1 MVEFL
6 WVCGF
11 DGSCGFGCV
20 WAVGLVYNASILCL
34 LPLFWL
40 CGLCLIFCGFLMWAV
55 RCMFCCCRF
64 LSLLLEFGVGVGIV
78 FVADCGWA
86 DFLVW
91 WLGVWC
97 VCGLIVVGWCC
108 FGYWCLLFGLVFV

>member
-20 WAVGLVYNASILCL
+20 CAVGLVYNASILCL

-40 CGLCLIFCGFLMWAV
+40 CGLCLIFCGFLVWAV

-64 LSLLLEFGVGVGIV
+64 LSLLFEFGVGVV
-78 FVADCGWA
+78 
-86 DFLVW
+86 
-91 WLGVWC
+91 
-97 VCGLIVVGWCC
+97 
-108 FGYWCLLFGLVFV
+108 